1 MVDAIS
7 SSSVSSY
14 TTGYDSEYEYIKKM
28 LQAYGLSTTGNK
40 NVDKA
45 TLEKYLTNEKSQIP
59 TAEEENVKSQGIQ
72 TYPQYYFILTEL
84 GLSQDDDDM
93 SVDRTN
99 IEDELLR
106 RIGDNNTSEEKKA
119 YYQDLYNKLDLY
131 FTDTTTQIS
140 SAASSFQGAT
150 MLGNLNRV
158 LLGI

>member
-7 SSSVSSY
+7 STSVSSY
-14 TTGYDSEYEYIKKM
+14 TTSYDSEYEYIKKM
-28 LQAYGLSTTGNK
+28 LQAYGLSTSGDK
-40 NVDKA
+40 KVDKA
-45 TLEKYLTNEKSQIP
+45 TLEEYLTKEAGKVS

-84 GLSQDDDDM
+84 GLSQDKDI

-99 IEDELLR
+99 IEESLLE
-106 RIGDNNTSEEKKA
+106 RINDNNTSEEKKV

-131 FTDTTTQIS
+131 FQDTTSQIS
-140 SAASSFQGAT
+140 NAANSFQGAT
-150 MLGNLNRV
+150 MLGQMNRI

>member
-7 SSSVSSY
+7 STSVSSY
-14 TTGYDSEYEYIKKM
+14 TTSYDSEYEYIKKM
-28 LQAYGLSTTGNK
+28 LQSYGLSTSGDK
-40 NVDKA
+40 KVDKA
-45 TLEKYLTNEKSQIP
+45 ALEQYLSKETSQIP

-84 GLSQDDDDM
+84 GLSQDEDM

-99 IEDELLR
+99 IEEKLLE
-106 RIGDNNTSEEKKA
+106 RINDNNTSEEKKV
-119 YYQDLYNKLDLY
+119 YYEDLYKRLDLY
-131 FTDTTTQIS
+131 FQDTTSQIS

-150 MLGNLNRV
+150 MLGQMNRV

>member
-7 SSSVSSY
+7 STSVSSY
-14 TTGYDSEYEYIKKM
+14 TTSYDNEYEYIKKM
-28 LQAYGLSTTGNK
+28 LQSYGLSTTGDK
-40 NVDKA
+40 KVDKA
-45 TLEKYLTNEKSQIP
+45 ALEKYLSNENGQIP

-84 GLSQDDDDM
+84 GLSQDEDI

-99 IEDELLR
+99 IEDKLLE

-119 YYQDLYNKLDLY
+119 YYENLYKTLDLY
-131 FTDTTTQIS
+131 FQDTTSQIS
-140 SAASSFQGAT
+140 NAASSFQGAT
-150 MLGNLNRV
+150 MLGQMNRI